1 MENHTILMT
10 EPLSQH
16 RPELI
21 DKILAELN
29 VHNLCLIVADG
40 ASSLADQTPTAD
52 FLVVKQRSVP
62 AEAIQAGRRLR
73 LIQKLGRRTENIDL
87 QTAQKVGIPVA
98 ALPLPRVVWVAE
110 HVMLA
115 MLALAK
121 NLFRAHTAA
130 RQGDFP
136 PDLAPF
142 RTSEYKVAY
151 DWARVPRT
159 TLYEQ
164 TLGLVGVGEIGT
176 ELAIRARPF
185 GMRLLYQK
193 RHRLPPGV
201 EQELGLVFAPLDE
214 LLRESDFVSLQ
225 VPHTPE
231 TEGMIGAG
239 ELALMKPT
247 AFLINVARG
256 GVVDQ
261 DAICAALRSHR
272 IAGAA
277 LDVFRE
283 EPLPRGDPLTE
294 LDNIIL
300 TPHSAGGPPE
310 TIVAEGRAMLA
321 NIQRVVN
328 GQVPLNLVNGT
339 GGGTSLDY

>member
-1 MENHTILMT
+1 MGKYTILMT

-16 RPELI
+16 RPELL
-21 DKILAELN
+21 DTILAELN
-29 VHNLCLIVADG
+29 VQNLRLIVADG
-40 ASSLADQTPTAD
+40 QTSLANQVANAD
-52 FLVVKQRSVP
+52 FIVVKLKAVP

-87 QTAQKVGIPVA
+87 NAAAKAGIPVA
-98 ALPLPRVVWVAE
+98 CLPLPRVIWVAE
-110 HVMLA
+110 HVMLS

-121 NLFRAHTAA
+121 NLLNAHAA
-130 RQGDFP
+130 AQRGNYP
-136 PDLAPF
+136 PDLIPF

-151 DWARVPRT
+151 NWAQVPRT
-159 TLYEQ
+159 TLYEK

-176 ELAIRARPF
+176 ELAIRAASF

-193 RHRLPPGV
+193 RHRLLSSV
-201 EQELGLVFAPLDE
+201 ERELGLTYMPLDD
-214 LLRESDFVSLQ
+214 LLCESDYVSLQ
-225 VPHTPE
+225 IPHTPE
-231 TEGMIGAG
+231 TEGMIGSQ
-239 ELALMKPT
+239 ELGVMKPT

-261 DAICAALRSHR
+261 DALSAALKSRR

-283 EPLPRGDPLTE
+283 EPLPRGNPLTE
-294 LDNIIL
+294 LDNVIL

-310 TIVAEGRAMLA
+310 TIIAEGRAMLA
-321 NIQRVVN
+321 NIQRVLD
-328 GQVPLNLVNGT
+328 GHVPFHLVNRVDMEDST
-339 GGGTSLDY
+339 

>member
-1 MENHTILMT
+1 MEKYTILMT

-16 RPELI
+16 RPDLL
-21 DKILAELN
+21 DTILAELD
-29 VHNLCLIVADG
+29 VHNLRLIVADG
-40 ASSLADQTPTAD
+40 QTSLADLAANAD
-52 FLVVKQRSVP
+52 FMVVKQKSVP

-87 QTAQKVGIPVA
+87 NAAAKAGIPVA
-98 ALPLPRVVWVAE
+98 GMPLPRVMWVAE

-121 NLFRAHTAA
+121 NLFRAHAA
-130 RQGDFP
+130 VQHGNYP
-136 PDLAPF
+136 LDLIPF

-151 DWARVPRT
+151 DWASIPRT

-164 TLGLVGVGEIGT
+164 TLGLIGVGEIGT
-176 ELAIRARPF
+176 ELAIRAAPF
-185 GMRLLYQK
+185 GMRLLYHK
-193 RHRLPPGV
+193 RHRLPSSV
-201 EQELGLVFAPLDE
+201 ERDLGLTYTPVED
-214 LLRESDFVSLQ
+214 LLRASDYVSLQ
-225 VPHTPE
+225 IPHTPE
-231 TEGMIGAG
+231 TEGMIGAR

-247 AFLINVARG
+247 AFLVNVARG

-261 DAICAALRSHR
+261 DAIYAALKSRS

-277 LDVFRE
+277 LEVFRE
-283 EPLPRGDPLTE
+283 EPLPRGNPLTE
-294 LDNIIL
+294 LDNVIL

-321 NIQRVVN
+321 NIQRVLN
-328 GQVPLNLVNGT
+328 GQTPLNLVNG
-339 GGGTSLDY
+339 SALED